1 MPILN
6 PVSTQPNG
14 VMLTNAAL
22 AAVSVV
28 TTTENT
34 VVQTLGGTSAGD
46 GDGGLFYFVGGSSRP
61 IDGVTCLGTPTTG
74 RWVSASNT
82 QTFSG
87 VTISASMTGIAETFV
102 ILSGFA
108 PVVYTLPPS
117 TNILGE
123 TITVRTQTTGTAT
136 IRTSGT
142 DLLFYTSK
150 TSPVLS
156 VASLTSTLTGGY
168 VWNFKA
174 TSGAYYG
181 IDQFN
186 GAKYGGRFL
195 FRRCFGLL
203 P

>member
-1 MPILN
+1 MPIVTN

-14 VMLTNAAL
+14 TVLTNAAL
-22 AAVSVV
+22 SAISVA

-34 VVQTLGGTSAGD
+34 VVQTLGGTTVGD
-46 GDGGLFYFVGGSSRP
+46 GDGGLFYFVGGSTRP
-61 IDGVTCLGTPTTG
+61 IDNVNVLGTTTTG
-74 RWVSASNT
+74 RWIAASNT
-82 QTFSG
+82 AAFSG
-87 VTISASMTGIAETFV
+87 VGPLTTSMTGIAETFV
-102 ILSGFA
+102 LLSGFA

-123 TITVRTQTTGTAT
+123 TITIRTQTTGTAT
-136 IRTSGT
+136 IRTTGN

-150 TSPVLS
+150 TNPVLS

-181 IDQFN
+181 VDQFN
-186 GAKYGGRFL
+186 GAL
-195 FRRCFGLL
+195 
-203 P
+203 